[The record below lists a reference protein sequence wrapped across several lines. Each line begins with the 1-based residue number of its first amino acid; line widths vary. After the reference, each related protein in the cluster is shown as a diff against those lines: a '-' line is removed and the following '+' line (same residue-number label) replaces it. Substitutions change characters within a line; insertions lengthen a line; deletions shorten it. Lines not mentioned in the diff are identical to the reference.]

1 MGAIRAMGTTLEK
14 LPNAN
19 LGETETLVI
28 GNLTS
33 IGAIGMESEEID
45 CTDLDSPY
53 DYKEFIAGAKT
64 PTDIDIEGNVK
75 DEADLQKLLTLADA
89 RTIETWQVTYPTGAK
104 WVFQAYVKSFTDGDK
119 TTDGL
124 ITFNTGLR
132 VTGKPTF
139 TPSYSTLLAYTVR
152 YYLTSSQNV
161 AFEVELPKTKY
172 PANTVINEA
181 KVTADLGEE
190 WITRYQ
196 PPTYSNVLPVSYPT
210 LSGVSSNDIVK
221 VVYTESPLDSLAV
234 TSSPLNNATDVLVSA
249 NVVLSF
255 NYEIAECPNPILM
268 VQSTSTPVACAYAWD
283 TANKVLTINPNSN
296 LTAGTTYTLT
306 IQGATDVYNRTLAG
320 TVIVFTTAS

>member
-1 MGAIRAMGTTLEK
+1 MSAIRSIGTKLYK
-14 LPNAN
+14 LPNSN

-33 IGAIGMESEEID
+33 IGAIGMESDEID
-45 CTDLDSPY
+45 ATDLDSPE
-53 DYKEFIAGAKT
+53 DYREYIAGAKT

-75 DEADLQKLLTLADA
+75 DESDLQKLLTLANA
-89 RTIETWQVTYPTGAK
+89 RTIETWRVVYPTGAT
-104 WVFQAYVKSFTDGDK
+104 WEFQAYVKSFTDGDK

-152 YYLTSSQNV
+152 YYLTSDQNV

-172 PANTVINEA
+172 PATTVIDES
-181 KVTADLGEE
+181 KVTSDLGAG
-190 WITRYQ
+190 WITRHQ
-196 PPTYSNVLPVSYPT
+196 PPPYSNVLPVSYPT
-210 LSGVSSNDIVK
+210 LNGTASNDIVK
-221 VVYTESPLDSLAV
+221 VVYTESPLDALAV

-249 NVVLSF
+249 NVVLTF

-296 LTAGTTYTLT
+296 LSAGTTYTLT
-306 IQGATDVYNRTLAG
+306 IQGATDVYHRILAG